1 LRDAAVHLDLG
12 RPFQQYAC
20 SFHGGHIEPQADA
33 QVDVGQGNVILCA
46 DLRHFKTKDLKMDIE
61 NAIHPIAIHDLRA
74 ACSNC
79 NMRELCMPVGIP
91 NDLLEKLDSL
101 VYVRKKIKAGSA
113 LYHAGDKFNAL
124 YAVKAGFVKTET
136 LNDDGRVQV
145 TGFYMMGEIF
155 GFDGIASDTHVC
167 TAVALEDTMV
177 CAIPL
182 ERIEHIS
189 QEFEQLRR
197 HFYKLMSREIVR
209 DHTVMMLLGSMQ
221 GEERLAAFL
230 LNLSQRLKDR
240 GYSPYDL
247 VLRMKRDEIG
257 SYLGMKVETVS
268 RAFTR
273 FQDQGLLEVR
283 QKNIR
288 ILDVPGLQKLV
299 GQIPCKS

>member
-1 LRDAAVHLDLG
+1 MNTENASKPVAG
-12 RPFQQYAC
+12 IP
-20 SFHGGHIEPQADA
+20 
-33 QVDVGQGNVILCA
+33 
-46 DLRHFKTKDLKMDIE
+46 DLK
-61 NAIHPIAIHDLRA
+61 A
-74 ACSNC
+74 ACSSC
-79 NMRELCMPVGIP
+79 SMRELCMPVGVP
-91 NDLLEKLDSL
+91 PELLEKLDAL
-101 VYVRKKIKAGSA
+101 VYARKKVKAGTA
-113 LYHAGDKFNAL
+113 IYHAGEKFGGL

-136 LNDDGRVQV
+136 LNNDGRVQV

-155 GFDGIASDTHVC
+155 GFDGIANDEHACS
-167 TAVALEDTMV
+167 AIALEDTVV
-177 CAIPL
+177 CIIPL

-189 QEFEQLRR
+189 QEFEQLRH

-230 LNLSQRLKDR
+230 LNLSQRLHDR

-268 RAFTR
+268 RAFTK
-273 FQDQGLLEVR
+273 FQDQGLLNVR

-288 ILDVPGLQKLV
+288 IHDVPGLQKLV
-299 GQIPCKS
+299 GRQPH

>member
-1 LRDAAVHLDLG
+1 MSTENAANPAIG
-12 RPFQQYAC
+12 IR
-20 SFHGGHIEPQADA
+20 
-33 QVDVGQGNVILCA
+33 
-46 DLRHFKTKDLKMDIE
+46 DLKV
-61 NAIHPIAIHDLRA
+61 

-91 NDLLEKLDSL
+91 NALLEKLDTL
-101 VYVRKKIKAGSA
+101 VYVRKKVQAGSA
-113 LYHAGDKFNAL
+113 LYHAGDKFSAL
-124 YAVKAGFVKTET
+124 YAVKTGFIKTET
-136 LNDDGRVQV
+136 LNNDGRVQV

-155 GFDGIASDTHVC
+155 GFDGIANDSHVC
-167 TAVALEDTMV
+167 SAIALEDSIV
-177 CAIPL
+177 CVIPL
-182 ERIEHIS
+182 DRVEHIS
-189 QEFEQLRR
+189 QEFEQLRH

-230 LNLSQRLKDR
+230 LNLSQRLNDR

-247 VLRMKRDEIG
+247 VLRMKREEIG

-268 RAFTR
+268 RAFSR
-273 FQDQGLLEVR
+273 FQDQGLLEVK

-299 GQIPCKS
+299 GQSPCKH